1 MTKMILY
8 KSCFGGAQQKTKFEI
23 NFKKMLTN
31 ETSYDNISELLLKK
45 TRKNEKTVDKQRKQW
60 YDVKVA
66 SGKQVRTENNFEKS

>member
-1 MTKMILY
+1 MILY

-45 TRKNEKTVDKQRKQW
+45 MRKVNLKKVKKVLDKQK
-60 YDVKVA
+60 
-66 SGKQVRTENNFEKS
+66 TT

>member
-1 MTKMILY
+1 MILY

-45 TRKNEKTVDKQRKQW
+45 MRKVNLKKDKKVLDKQK
-60 YDVKVA
+60 
-66 SGKQVRTENNFEKS
+66 TT

>member
-1 MTKMILY
+1 MILY

-45 TRKNEKTVDKQRKQW
+45 TRKVNLKKVKKVLDKQK
-60 YDVKVA
+60 
-66 SGKQVRTENNFEKS
+66 TT

>member
-1 MTKMILY
+1 MILY

-45 TRKNEKTVDKQRKQW
+45 TRKVNLKKVKKFLTNRKQHDKILKL
-60 YDVKVA
+60 YETATNID
-66 SGKQVRTENNFEKS
+66 N

>member
-45 TRKNEKTVDKQRKQW
+45 TRKVNLKKVKKFLTNRKQHDKILKL
-60 YDVKVA
+60 YETVMNID
-66 SGKQVRTENNFEKS
+66 N

>member
-45 TRKNEKTVDKQRKQW
+45 MRKVNLKKVKKVLDKQK
-60 YDVKVA
+60 
-66 SGKQVRTENNFEKS
+66 TT

>member
-31 ETSYDNISELLLKK
+31 ETSYDNISELLLRQKK
-45 TRKNEKTVDKQRKQW
+45 LRKYKLEKVKKVLDKQK
-60 YDVKVA
+60 
-66 SGKQVRTENNFEKS
+66 TT

>member
-1 MTKMILY
+1 MILY

-45 TRKNEKTVDKQRKQW
+45 NEKSKL
-60 YDVKVA
+60 
-66 SGKQVRTENNFEKS
+66 EKS

>member
-31 ETSYDNISELLLKK
+31 ETSYDNISELLLEKMRKVNLKK
-45 TRKNEKTVDKQRKQW
+45 
-60 YDVKVA
+60 
-66 SGKQVRTENNFEKS
+66 S

>member
-8 KSCFGGAQQKTKFEI
+8 KCCFGGAQQKTKFEI

-45 TRKNEKTVDKQRKQW
+45 MRKVNLKKVKKVLDKQK
-60 YDVKVA
+60 
-66 SGKQVRTENNFEKS
+66 TT